1 MPKMSEM
8 IMATP
13 TAKRLTLR
21 SIGSIPK
28 TTSRATIEVFR
39 PRRWN
44 RERLVDEST
53 LSGTVEG
60 YNDVE
65 KQMITLR
72 TRIVVPG
79 A

>member
-8 IMATP
+8 ITARP

-28 TTSRATIEVFR
+28 TTSRGTTDGLR

-44 RERLVDEST
+44 RERLEDEST

-65 KQMITLR
+65 KRVTVR
-72 TRIVVPG
+72 TRVDVPG